1 MRLGPWFQFFETF
14 FTNGRDLMAL
24 TVEEIRRQVL
34 EQKAREAQLRP
45 LSFHPSTPP
54 ATSSPT
60 VGAAPTG
67 ASSPSSSP
75 QPAAPQAPA
84 AQATTPPFV
93 APAVVPAPAPAR
105 PSQPLSVPTFVRF
118 FKVCIAAVVVLA
130 CAYFSVKSAYP
141 FLMELA
147 RPGSMKAVPSKD
159 VPTSVKIL
167 QQTRDVVAKSNAN
180 VDHLNAIIGEPLGAA
195 LPDAPP
201 LAPLPPPPALPAP
214 KPKPQVR
221 LERLTGRV
229 LDELHI
235 SGVLGGK
242 NPRIMV
248 DGVMIYIGGTVD
260 MKRRLRFIAIDETRR
275 VIVLGNGFETI
286 EKAY

>member
-1 MRLGPWFQFFETF
+1 
-14 FTNGRDLMAL
+14 MAL

-54 ATSSPT
+54 AASSPT
-60 VGAAPTG
+60 VGATPAG
-67 ASSPSSSP
+67 ASPPSSSP
-75 QPAAPQAPA
+75 PQPAASLPPWLLPAQPAAPQAPA

-118 FKVCIAAVVVLA
+118 FKVCIAAVIVLA

-141 FLMELA
+141 FLMEMA

-221 LERLTGRV
+221 LERLTGLV
-229 LDELHI
+229 IDELHI